1 MTFVEDSTRYA
12 VWATLCDLEW
22 NVRYY
27 TVMARRC
34 RRRYFTLRIAL
45 LGSIVVEGTFH
56 RCGIVGR
63 FT

>member
-45 LGSIVVEGTFH
+45 LGSIVVEGLLLY
-56 RCGIVGR
+56 CAMLG
-63 FT
+63 